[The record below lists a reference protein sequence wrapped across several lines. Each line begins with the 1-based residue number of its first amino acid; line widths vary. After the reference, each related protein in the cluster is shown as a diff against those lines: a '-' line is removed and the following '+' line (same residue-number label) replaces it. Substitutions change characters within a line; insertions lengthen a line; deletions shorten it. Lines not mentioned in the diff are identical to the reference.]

1 METFGKIKGFVKQVG
16 KAIVALP
23 LVIKLVTILSILVL
37 TSTVFSW
44 VLEVVFGGNTPTV
57 IYEDLEIEDV
67 AELIQI
73 KGNKTTGYY
82 LDFVDDIDEKLEDI
96 IETINTSGWYH
107 DVPGDVDF
115 LKKLIQAEVVTK
127 FPNLGGEI
135 PEGESGFQ
143 GVINVKRVTPNK
155 AVGELKN
162 TGQGE
167 TSVLE
172 PESSFTDVSLT
183 PREEEIQSWEE
194 GKQLVLYNNAYVY
207 EEDAN
212 VWIKKENEDS
222 SYVIIDKDD
231 KVTYTGNYEKV
242 EDHLND
248 TVVFYVEVKSGDIT
262 GYIRSKDINIRSSDG
277 DYIKEEDETDSDEP
291 PSLTPEF
298 DAPSVNPSND
308 SFTILDQTGSTET
321 TPRTNATVSSRA
333 KDSSGREIVGEEGD
347 QFTVAIAAG
356 HNNTDDK
363 GATSTSGD
371 LIEEELTIQVA
382 ERVQELIES
391 TYSNVTVVQTGSTS
405 SNPGGIKVSERTE
418 LARQANPDLCIQ
430 IHFNAADSADGN
442 GVEVIYKEGDGYS
455 QQLAEIL
462 SDSISSAMGLENRGA
477 GADTEIAAVGSLGI
491 IENSASSGFPSVV
504 TEGGFLTGNVDADV
518 IRNNGVEKYAQG
530 IVNGIKNY
538 LEADHSGYSATED
551 GVSEVTSS
559 IESRVVNMKYVTPE
573 EFETLKASGNVEE
586 ATKYFTLNEDNK
598 LVSLTWSLNADG
610 NVTIKENSAMD
621 FRTALQNYHM
631 PFEYL
636 LFYYIDTGYEDFSL
650 KLADIVLD
658 SEIVIAL
665 QDNVTTTETIAD
677 TEIKVETSSNEG
689 SAEGVAHDWQVD
701 SSQHMETITET
712 CSTKTDI
719 TYIETWCVKTY
730 KDNSYSEHV
739 LNMGDQ
745 DEIIVNVPGQV
756 IYTPG
761 GRTLSAETIIV
772 DGESRDTGLD
782 DEDGNDIMYTYTA
795 KQRTAT
801 TINTLR
807 NTYDSGGDMK
817 VEPATDKYVDLYIE
831 EHMNKRMQEYWF
843 FKLVEDNEKTANL
856 LDLTKY
862 LMFLAS
868 NTNYGVTEFD
878 FEIYS
883 LKNFN
888 EVSSV
893 GQIPLYTPVL
903 SREDFIAAME
913 AYSYNSSYETNFKAN
928 AALIYDVSVENGINP
943 ELVVVTAQTEQQY
956 IAGGGAYNYW
966 GIAVYNGSSSGSGF
980 ASLAD
985 GIAGYASVVKSY
997 ETDASYASQI
1007 SALAEARQAAGCSP
1021 LGYGQPGTLSGMQ
1034 SLYSYLGKHGWAYS
1048 GSGSGGY
1055 YYMDPAV
1062 AGVTAIYSTHEEFVE
1077 KCLNGGPEHADG
1089 TETTVWEQGQYTAYQ
1104 VQQKIDVW
1112 NTIFGSYGS
1121 LGTGGN
1127 SQIVEIAK
1135 KYLGVPYVWGGTTPS
1150 GFDCSG
1156 FVQYVFAEAGISL
1169 PRTTY
1174 NYTQYIGSA
1183 NEVPKEEAQPGDI
1196 VWRYKHIGIY
1206 LGNDEY
1212 IHAPHT
1218 GDVVKISSGA
1228 LSAFTNV
1235 FRFN

>member
-1 METFGKIKGFVKQVG
+1 MGVFRKIKGTIKKVG
-16 KAIVALP
+16 AFIVALP
-23 LVIKLVTILSILVL
+23 VAIKVVALLTIIVSAASFLADLYETL
-37 TSTVFSW
+37 TAES
-44 VLEVVFGGNTPTV
+44 TPTK
-57 IYEDLEIEDV
+57 IYEGLEIEDV
-67 AELIQI
+67 SELIQI
-73 KGNKTTGYY
+73 KGNKDTGYY
-82 LDFVDDIDEKLEDI
+82 LDFVDDIDAKLTNLVKDLNNVPTDI
-96 IETINTSGWYH
+96 E
-107 DVPGDVDF
+107 F

-127 FPNLGGEI
+127 FPNLGGDI
-135 PEGESGFQ
+135 PEGEGGFQ
-143 GVINVKRVTPNK
+143 GAIDIKRVTPNK
-155 AVGELKN
+155 EVGEMTN

-167 TSVLE
+167 TTLLE
-172 PESSFTDVSLT
+172 PESSYTDVSLT
-183 PREEEIQSWEE
+183 PREEEIQSWEA
-194 GKQLVLYNNAYVY
+194 GKNLVLYNDSYVY
-207 EEDAN
+207 DEEDN
-212 VWIKKENEDS
+212 VWIKREKDS
-222 SYVIIDKDD
+222 KYVIIRSTDT
-231 KVTYTGNYEKV
+231 VTYTGKYEKV
-242 EDHLND
+242 EDKLND
-248 TVVFYVEVKSGDIT
+248 IVTFYVEVKSGDIT
-262 GYIRSKDINIRSSDG
+262 GYIQSKNINIRSSNP
-277 DYIKEEDETDSDEP
+277 EEDDESDE
-291 PSLTPEF
+291 T
-298 DAPSVNPSND
+298 
-308 SFTILDQTGSTET
+308 
-321 TPRTNATVSSRA
+321 ATRQNVQVSSRA
-333 KDSSGREIVGEEGD
+333 PENSREKEIVGKENEE
-347 QFTVAIAAG
+347 FRVAIAAG

-363 GATSTSGD
+363 GARNGD

-382 ERVQELIES
+382 EKVEELINEK
-391 TYSNVTVVQTGSTS
+391 YENVTVVQTGSTS
-405 SNPGGIKVSERTE
+405 SNPGGIKKEDRTK
-418 LARQANPDLCIQ
+418 LAREADPDLCIQ

-442 GVEVIYKEGDGYS
+442 GVEVIYKPQDEYS
-455 QQLAEIL
+455 EQLADIL
-462 SDSISSAMGLENRGA
+462 TDSISSAMGLTNRGS
-477 GADTEIAAVGSLGI
+477 GPDTEKTKVKNLGI
-491 IENSASSGFPSVV
+491 IESYAHSGFPSVV

-518 IRNNGVEKYAQG
+518 IRNGGVEKYAQG
-530 IVNGIKNY
+530 IVEGIKTY
-538 LEADHSGYSATED
+538 LESDHSGLTATAD
-551 GVSEVTSS
+551 GTTEITTS
-559 IESRVVNMKYVTPE
+559 IESRIVNMKYLSPDELE
-573 EFETLKASGNVEE
+573 EMKNSGNVKE

-598 LVSLTWSLNADG
+598 LVTLTWSQNIDG
-610 NVTIKENSAMD
+610 SINIKENAPRD
-621 FRTALQNYHM
+621 FRTSLQQYHM

-636 LFYYIDTGYEDFSL
+636 LYYYIDTDYRDFSE

-658 SEIVIAL
+658 SEIVITL
-665 QDNVTTTETIAD
+665 QDNITTTQTITDTKVKVETTEHIGSAKGLAHDWETDESKHTETI
-677 TEIKVETSSNEG
+677 
-689 SAEGVAHDWQVD
+689 
-701 SSQHMETITET
+701 MET

-730 KDNSYSEHV
+730 KENSFSEKV

-745 DEIIVNVPGQV
+745 DEIIANVPGKV
-756 IYTPG
+756 TYNKGKTTAG
-761 GRTLSAETIIV
+761 NEEVVKTAFRS
-772 DGESRDTGLD
+772 TGVKD
-782 DEDGNDIMYTYTA
+782 KNGNDIGYTYRETH
-795 KQRTAT
+795 QTFT
-801 TINTLR
+801 TINTLS
-807 NTYDSGGDMK
+807 NTYDSGGDMT
-817 VEPATDKYVDLYIE
+817 TDPMTNKYVDLYIE
-831 EHMNKRMQEYWF
+831 EGMNRRMREGFF
-843 FKLVEDNEKTANL
+843 FKIVKNNEKTANL

-868 NTNYGVTEFD
+868 NTNYGVTTFD

-888 EVSSV
+888 SMSSV

-943 ELVVVTAQTEQQY
+943 ELIVVTAQTEQQY

-1007 SALAEARQAAGCSP
+1007 SALAEERQAAGCSP

-1104 VQQKIDVW
+1104 VQEKVDVW

-1135 KYLGVPYVWGGTTPS
+1135 KYLGVPYLWGGTTPS

-1183 NEVPKEEAQPGDI
+1183 NEVSKEEAQPGDI
-1196 VWRYKHIGIY
+1196 VWRNEHIGIY

-1228 LSAFTNV
+1228 LSSFTHI